1 MEKKFTGSGLIFPIE
16 IGAEGRPDIISGT
29 PLINAS
35 INHILSWPVRNK
47 YFNEEFGSRLEEL
60 LEEPNDVVLRTLIRR
75 FVIEALEQ
83 WEKRIELI
91 SVEIIPSGEARLDI
105 HIIYQIRNTKIEET
119 FIYPFYREII
129 Y

>member
-1 MEKKFTGSGLIFPIE
+1 MEKRFTGAGLVFPIE
-16 IGAEGRPDIISGT
+16 IGPEGRPQIVSGV

-35 INHILSWPVRNK
+35 INHILSWPIRNK

-60 LEEPNDVVLRTLIRR
+60 LEEPNDIVLRTLVRR
-75 FVIEALEQ
+75 FVIEALER
-83 WEKRIELI
+83 WEKRIELV
-91 SVEIIPSGEARLDI
+91 SVEIIPTERNKLDI

-119 FIYPFYREII
+119 FIFPFYREIL